1 MPYTGVLG
9 KAGIALEN
17 PQGTFTAPTKLVRFI
32 PPFDFSPD
40 IMPLI
45 SGGVRGIPDLAT
57 KWAQGPGQLKGGKIK
72 FEVEPEGGIGEH
84 LTACFGTDT
93 MTEVAS
99 FVVTLNTNDRI
110 DFTVDGGGAVSC
122 QIAAGTYAMGTSSA
136 QAGTL
141 CQLIKAGMEAA
152 AAGRT
157 FTVTYSYSTKK
168 MTIAVDAAH
177 VFVLEF
183 LTGTNNAKTI
193 CLLIGF
199 SKADTASGLNVTSDS
214 TAAGGVYSHLFTRK
228 ATAALPTFSWW
239 QLNALDYPT
248 MQACMLSKLDID
260 IKAKEFIQADATWV
274 GLKYLAGVTE
284 SLSDSALTPFKF
296 DQAILTVGGAGETDI
311 QDLKLSFDN
320 NVAVEHV
327 VGNTIWGT
335 KIASHGLGVK
345 ASGTL
350 VVEDLTEWAKF
361 ISGTASS
368 LAIAITSGDM
378 VKAAIP
384 YSLAFS
390 VPTMIYR
397 TMPRPIA
404 KGLMKIAF
412 ASDPIF
418 NVAGSI
424 TANATLVNS
433 VSTPYC

>member
-9 KAGIALEN
+9 KAGLALEN

-40 IMPLI
+40 ITPLI
-45 SGGVRGIPDLAT
+45 SGGVSGIPDLAT
-57 KWAQGPGQLKGGKIK
+57 KYAQGPAQLKGGKIK

-84 LTACFGTDT
+84 LAACFGVDT
-93 MTEVAS
+93 VTETPTFTVA
-99 FVVTLNTNDRI
+99 LNTNDRI
-110 DFTVDGGGAVSC
+110 DFTVDAGSELNA
-122 QIAAGTYAMGTSSA
+122 QIQPGVYPIGTSDAVAGSLCHEIQQEIA
-136 QAGTL
+136 GQA
-141 CQLIKAGMEAA
+141 I
-152 AAGRT
+152 GRQI
-157 FTVTYSYSTKK
+157 TVTYSSVTKK
-168 MTIAVDAAH
+168 MTIGIDNGH
-177 VFVLEF
+177 VIILKFA
-183 LTGTNNAKTI
+183 TGTNNAHTI
-193 CLLIGF
+193 CLLIGY
-199 SKADTASGLNVTSDS
+199 SKANTASAQTATSDLII
-214 TAAGGVYSHLFTRK
+214 AGVFSHLFTRK
-228 ATAALPTFSWW
+228 TSASLPLFSWW
-239 QLNALDYPT
+239 QKNALDYPT

-260 IKAKEFIQADATWV
+260 IKAKEFIQADATWL
-274 GLKYLAGVTE
+274 GLKYLAGVTQ
-284 SLSDSALTPFKF
+284 SLTDSALSPLKF
-296 DQAILTVGGAGETDI
+296 DQAILTVGGAGNTDI

-335 KIASHGLGVK
+335 KVASHGFGVK

-361 ISGTASS
+361 IAGTASS
-368 LAIAITSGDM
+368 LAITITSGDM

-412 ASDPIF
+412 SSDPIY

-433 VSTPYC
+433 VATAYC

>member
-9 KAGIALEN
+9 KAGLALEN
-17 PQGTFTAPTKLVRFI
+17 PQGIFTAPTKLVRFI

-40 IMPLI
+40 ITPLI
-45 SGGVRGIPDLAT
+45 SGGVNGKPDLAT
-57 KWAQGPGQLKGGKIK
+57 KYAQGPAQLKGGKIK
-72 FEVEPEGGIGEH
+72 FEIEPEGGIGEH
-84 LTACFGTDT
+84 LAACFGTDT

-99 FVVTLNTNDRI
+99 FVVTLNVNDRI

-122 QIAAGTYAMGTSSA
+122 QIAAGTYAMGTASS

-152 AAGRT
+152 SAGRT
-157 FTVTYSYSTKK
+157 FTVTYSYATKK
-168 MTIAVDAAH
+168 MTIAVDAGH
-177 VFVLEF
+177 VFVLLF
-183 LTGTNNAKTI
+183 LTGTNNSKTI
-193 CLLIGF
+193 CALIGF
-199 SKADTASGLNVTSDS
+199 SKADTTSGLNVTSNQ
-214 TAAGGVYSHLFTRK
+214 TAGVGVYSHLFTRA
-228 ATAALPTFSWW
+228 ATASLPLFSWW
-239 QLNALDYPT
+239 QQNALDYPT

-260 IKAKEFIQADATWV
+260 IKAKEFIQADATWL
-274 GLKYLAGVTE
+274 GLKYLPGVTQ
-284 SLSDSALTPFKF
+284 SLTDSALSPLKF

-327 VGNTIWGT
+327 VGNTIWGS
-335 KIASHGLGVK
+335 KVASHGFGVK

-361 ISGTASS
+361 IAGTASS
-368 LAIAITSGDM
+368 LGLQINSTDM

-384 YSLAFS
+384 YSLACS

-412 ASDPIF
+412 SSDPIF

-433 VSTPYC
+433 VYTAYC